1 MDGHGGPWSV
11 YIGRFLSGK
20 TMESWKLISQEKPF
34 LGKENG
40 GNVGMGVPL
49 IINHHFPYD
58 VEIL

>member
-1 MDGHGGPWSV
+1 MDGHGGPWTV

-20 TMESWKLISQEKPF
+20 RWKLEGHLSQEKPF

-40 GNVGMGVPL
+40 GT
-49 IINHHFPYD
+49 YD